1 MTSHWLL
8 KTEPSTY
15 SFDRLVAEKRAVWD
29 GVRNNLALIH
39 LRAMKPGD
47 KVLIYHSGAEKAVVG
62 TAKVVAAAYPDP
74 KGTDPKH
81 VVVDVA
87 PDTRLGVPVP
97 LAVIKAD
104 PALTELPLI
113 RNSRLSVMPL
123 SAEQWK
129 RIIALGSRT

>member
-1 MTSHWLL
+1 MTGHWLL

-47 KVLIYHSGAEKAVVG
+47 RLLIYHSGAEKAVVG
-62 TAKVVAAAYPDP
+62 TAKVAAAAYPDP

-81 VVVDVA
+81 VVVDVT
-87 PDTRLGVPVP
+87 PDSRLAEPVS
-97 LAVIKAD
+97 LATLKSD

-113 RNSRLSVMPL
+113 RNSRLSAMPV

-129 RIIALGSRT
+129 RILALASRT

>member
-1 MTSHWLL
+1 MNSHWLL

-62 TAKVVAAAYPDP
+62 TAKVAAPAYPDP
-74 KGTDPKH
+74 KGSDPKH
-81 VVVDVA
+81 VVVDVTA
-87 PDTRLGVPVP
+87 DARLGVPVP
-97 LAVIKAD
+97 LATIKGD
-104 PALTELPLI
+104 PALAELPLI
-113 RNSRLSVMPL
+113 RNSRLSVMPVT
-123 SAEQWK
+123 ADQWK
-129 RIIALGSRT
+129 RILTLGSRT